1 MTCTGI
7 HTQAADATAHASPN
21 VSHGHVVPTFF
32 SSNTCAMNASLPL
45 RFAPIALF
53 GDLIDDQ
60 CMRSVANIVLA
71 GDRYMLARKRHQ
83 LRVLRRGG
91 RFTIDGEED
100 GAIVAKDDERRAVFC
115 ACLGTRYADGFVET
129 FGVGTCRVNHPA

>member
-1 MTCTGI
+1 MPRC
-7 HTQAADATAHASPN
+7 
-21 VSHGHVVPTFF
+21 
-32 SSNTCAMNASLPL
+32 PL
-45 RFAPIALF
+45 DLQRSALL

-91 RFTIDGEED
+91 RFTVDGEKD
-100 GAIVAKDDERRAVFC
+100 GAIVAKDDEWRAIFC

-129 FGVGTCRVNHPA
+129 LGIGACRINHPTGDCDVGAAICRDGEIGYSDKGRYHELTV